1 MINARGSSQTKL
13 KYKNVTVVGQIL
25 CRNYEIIFSITTLII
40 LRDKNIPNTQKK
52 KKRLNKNHYLH
63 Q

>member
-52 KKRLNKNHYLH
+52 KTLE
-63 Q
+63 